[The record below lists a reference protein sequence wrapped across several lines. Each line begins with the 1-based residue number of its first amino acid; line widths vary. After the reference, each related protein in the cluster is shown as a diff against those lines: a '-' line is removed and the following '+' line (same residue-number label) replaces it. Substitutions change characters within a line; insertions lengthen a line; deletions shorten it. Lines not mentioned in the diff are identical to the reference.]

1 MISLFHYCRNF
12 LETFASNPQIR
23 LSLVE
28 PDDLDDDDT
37 EDEECAESQKTPE
50 KSNVIISVMQ
60 KNR

>member
-1 MISLFHYCRNF
+1 M
-12 LETFASNPQIR
+12 ETFASNPQIR